1 MEGILVSIFY
11 GIQVDFGW
19 ILESMLD
26 VFLGL
31 DRSENEVQHSL
42 DIRGVKKTNY
52 GFAWRNAQAQ
62 GGLWGGDKTAGILDF
77 RPIES
82 EALDCIDPGKALC
95 WPSDTPKAPT

>member
-11 GIQVDFGW
+11 GVQVDLGW

-52 GFAWRNAQAQ
+52 AFARRNAQAQ
-62 GGLWGGDKTAGILDF
+62 GGLWGET
-77 RPIES
+77 R
-82 EALDCIDPGKALC
+82 
-95 WPSDTPKAPT
+95 TPKFSFWILGLWKAKP